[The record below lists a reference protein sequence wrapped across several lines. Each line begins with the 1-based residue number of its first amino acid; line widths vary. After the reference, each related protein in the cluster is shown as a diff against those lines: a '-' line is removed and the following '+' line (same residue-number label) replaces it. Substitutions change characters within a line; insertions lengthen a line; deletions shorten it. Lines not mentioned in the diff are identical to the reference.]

1 MAPWEE
7 HNVYYTFSYRQHL
20 AFMFEEA
27 MPENT
32 GVIHMNFQSLYIKTG
47 DTITSYLTAL
57 GYVHVIW

>member
-1 MAPWEE
+1 
-7 HNVYYTFSYRQHL
+7 
-20 AFMFEEA
+20 MFEEA

-57 GYVHVIW
+57 GYVYIIWQLLSTV